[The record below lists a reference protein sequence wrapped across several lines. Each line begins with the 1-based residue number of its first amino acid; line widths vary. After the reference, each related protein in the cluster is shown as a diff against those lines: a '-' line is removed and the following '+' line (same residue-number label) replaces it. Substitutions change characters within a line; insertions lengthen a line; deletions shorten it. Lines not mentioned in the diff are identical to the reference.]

1 MNEENDKL
9 ETSKKTP
16 QHSPQD
22 LSNEEATE
30 INHFED
36 SLKEESSDHH
46 LDNPTETQTNF
57 DEYELK
63 ETQTQMDS
71 GGDETSE
78 SSNGSLADK
87 LFKKARKLVD
97 NKRPFTQQKNLDEET
112 QELNEEDDQENNGYQ
127 EETQIDLIDDETSKK
142 TQQHSPQDLSNEEA
156 TEANHFE
163 DSSKEESSD
172 NHLDNPT
179 ETKSNFDE
187 DKLEEITN
195 DSNDQEIIK
204 GSKKK
209 YIIGGIVIAVLIV
222 IILFSRSIFHYFIP
236 LEDKSSRF
244 SKDRNLYVNDEIQI
258 RQEYN
263 RLLKERNEKGNMI
276 DKNLFFNDDPNRT
289 LYNYLNIAEIEDKNP
304 LRAFYECIS
313 NGGNYEECLK
323 LIKDKKLQDQMKKT
337 LEAYKD
343 CIKNAKT
350 EEERIKCLDLIKD
363 ENLKKSLLNQQKVQV
378 ALDCLKNA
386 KTDEER
392 NECLKLINDPE
403 IREKF
408 RKELGLQK
416 ELQEYKDCIKNA
428 KTEAEKNECLK
439 GLSKEAIERL
449 KQQALDCLKN
459 AKTDEERNEC
469 LKNIP
474 QDLQK
479 ELLADMSVKAYKDCV
494 SKARNEKEK
503 KECEKL
509 LTPEAKKKL
518 EQQVLDCLTNAK
530 TDEERKKCL
539 KDLPKDLQS
548 DILAKESLKAYKD
561 CVSQAKNEAEKKEC
575 EKLLTPEAKKLLEEE
590 AKESVKAYL
599 DCVSQAK
606 TEAEKKECE
615 KLLTPEAKKKLEEAK
630 ESVKAYKDCVSQAKT
645 EDEKKECE
653 KLLTPEAKKLLE
665 QQALDCLKNAKTEAD
680 KKRCIKDLPKDLQ
693 KKVLAKESVKAYL
706 DCVSRA
712 RNEKE
717 KKECEKLLTPEAKK
731 LLEEAKESLKAYKDC
746 LSQAR
751 NEEERRA
758 CEKLLTPEAR
768 KLLEQEVKKSVKAYL
783 DCVSRA
789 RNEKEKQECEKLLTP
804 EARKFL
810 AKQVL
815 DCLEKAGNEEERKAC
830 LKNLP
835 KDLQENVLAKESL
848 KAYKDCLS
856 QARNEEER
864 RACEKLLT
872 PEARKLLEQEVK
884 KSVKAYLDCVSR
896 ARNEKEKKE
905 CEKLLT
911 PEARKFLAKELQ
923 QKDKA
928 IKDCLKNADPNDRAA
943 IMKCLD
949 GLSDEEK
956 LKYLQEAREKAV
968 LDCLKTARTDEEKR
982 KCQNLYS
989 DLIQEIQ
996 NKRTQSKQNQL
1007 SKTERLHQASE
1018 CLDNLDD
1025 PTDQEAIEQCLEG
1038 LSDSERALILGIK
1051 RQADEVD
1058 LIYSDLRN
1066 RKTFDNMAAKG
1077 YPLLPMDFKN
1087 GGDIA
1092 TINTTNVDA
1101 DKIASDN
1108 PIYASIE
1115 PDITKQYE
1123 TEKTIKD
1130 KNLEAKLAKA
1140 LGGNKKDDDKEKSEK
1155 STAKAKAESNK
1166 IDKDVAETAK
1176 NISEIALKNKKEKSG
1191 DFVDEN
1197 GNPIDDK
1204 KKAEKQDE
1212 TSPVKQAFI
1221 GKSDPTFVLAQYTPI
1236 EITLTS
1242 KVDATLTGI
1251 VSGVV
1256 AKDVWNMNGTMIL
1269 LDKGTKVYGNYQSV
1283 KGGTPIMTRLMIVFT
1298 KAITPDGV
1306 IIPLANAQAA
1316 GMLGEAGVDGYVNN
1330 HFMKR
1335 IGFAVIA
1342 SVVNSFLQTAP
1353 IIALDKLI
1361 GLGKGRSERTPEFN
1375 YALGQAINGSMQSSA
1390 QMSNQILGQL
1400 MNIPPSFYK
1409 NEGDSIKILTMDD
1422 IDFSGVYD
1430 VKITNKSVVDEII
1443 KQSTKTLSREHE
1455 EITTSPKGGN

>member
-1 MNEENDKL
+1 M
-9 ETSKKTP
+9 
-16 QHSPQD
+16 
-22 LSNEEATE
+22 
-30 INHFED
+30 
-36 SLKEESSDHH
+36 
-46 LDNPTETQTNF
+46 
-57 DEYELK
+57 
-63 ETQTQMDS
+63 
-71 GGDETSE
+71 
-78 SSNGSLADK
+78 
-87 LFKKARKLVD
+87 
-97 NKRPFTQQKNLDEET
+97 
-112 QELNEEDDQENNGYQ
+112 
-127 EETQIDLIDDETSKK
+127 
-142 TQQHSPQDLSNEEA
+142 
-156 TEANHFE
+156 
-163 DSSKEESSD
+163 
-172 NHLDNPT
+172 
-179 ETKSNFDE
+179 
-187 DKLEEITN
+187 
-195 DSNDQEIIK
+195 
-204 GSKKK
+204 
-209 YIIGGIVIAVLIV
+209 
-222 IILFSRSIFHYFIP
+222 
-236 LEDKSSRF
+236 
-244 SKDRNLYVNDEIQI
+244 
-258 RQEYN
+258 
-263 RLLKERNEKGNMI
+263 
-276 DKNLFFNDDPNRT
+276 
-289 LYNYLNIAEIEDKNP
+289 
-304 LRAFYECIS
+304 
-313 NGGNYEECLK
+313 
-323 LIKDKKLQDQMKKT
+323 
-337 LEAYKD
+337 
-343 CIKNAKT
+343 
-350 EEERIKCLDLIKD
+350 
-363 ENLKKSLLNQQKVQV
+363 
-378 ALDCLKNA
+378 
-386 KTDEER
+386 
-392 NECLKLINDPE
+392 
-403 IREKF
+403 
-408 RKELGLQK
+408 
-416 ELQEYKDCIKNA
+416 
-428 KTEAEKNECLK
+428 
-439 GLSKEAIERL
+439 
-449 KQQALDCLKN
+449 
-459 AKTDEERNEC
+459 
-469 LKNIP
+469 
-474 QDLQK
+474 
-479 ELLADMSVKAYKDCV
+479 DCV
-494 SKARNEKEK
+494 SQARNEKEK
-503 KECEKL
+503 QK
-509 LTPEAKKKL
+509 
-518 EQQVLDCLTNAK
+518 
-530 TDEERKKCL
+530 
-539 KDLPKDLQS
+539 
-548 DILAKESLKAYKD
+548 
-561 CVSQAKNEAEKKEC
+561 
-575 EKLLTPEAKKLLEEE
+575 
-590 AKESVKAYL
+590 
-599 DCVSQAK
+599 
-606 TEAEKKECE
+606 
-615 KLLTPEAKKKLEEAK
+615 
-630 ESVKAYKDCVSQAKT
+630 
-645 EDEKKECE
+645 CE

-665 QQALDCLKNAKTEAD
+665 QQALDCLKKAKTEAD
-680 KKRCIKDLPKDLQ
+680 KKKCVKDLPKDSQ

-706 DCVSRA
+706 DCVSKA

-746 LSQAR
+746 VSQAKT
-751 NEEERRA
+751 EAEKKE
-758 CEKLLTPEAR
+758 CEKLLTPEAK
-768 KLLEQEVKKSVKAYL
+768 KLLEEAKESLKAYKDCVSQAKTEAEKQECEKLLTPEAKKLLEEAKESLKAYKDCVSQAKTEAERKECEKLLTPEAKKLLEEAKESLKAYKDCVSQAKTEAERKECEKLLTPEAKKLLEEEVKKSVKAYL
-783 DCVSRA
+783 DCVSQA
-789 RNEKEKQECEKLLTP
+789 RNEKEKQ
-804 EARKFL
+804 
-810 AKQVL
+810 
-815 DCLEKAGNEEERKAC
+815 
-830 LKNLP
+830 
-835 KDLQENVLAKESL
+835 
-848 KAYKDCLS
+848 
-856 QARNEEER
+856 
-864 RACEKLLT
+864 
-872 PEARKLLEQEVK
+872 
-884 KSVKAYLDCVSR
+884 
-896 ARNEKEKKE
+896 E

-996 NKRTQSKQNQL
+996 NKKTQSKQNQL

-1025 PTDQEAIEQCLEG
+1025 PTDQQAIEQCLDG

-1058 LIYSDLRN
+1058 LLYSELRN

-1092 TINTTNVDA
+1092 TINAANVDA

-1108 PIYASIE
+1108 PVYASIE

-1140 LGGNKKDDDKEKSEK
+1140 LGGNKKDDDKEKSKK
-1155 STAKAKAESNK
+1155 STTEAKAESNK

-1176 NISEIALKNKKEKSG
+1176 NISEIALKTKKEKSG
-1191 DFVDEN
+1191 EFVDEN
-1197 GNPIDDK
+1197 GNPVDDK
-1204 KKAEKQDE
+1204 KKAETQDE

-1306 IIPLANAQAA
+1306 VIPLANAQAA

>member
-1 MNEENDKL
+1 M
-9 ETSKKTP
+9 
-16 QHSPQD
+16 
-22 LSNEEATE
+22 
-30 INHFED
+30 
-36 SLKEESSDHH
+36 
-46 LDNPTETQTNF
+46 
-57 DEYELK
+57 
-63 ETQTQMDS
+63 
-71 GGDETSE
+71 
-78 SSNGSLADK
+78 
-87 LFKKARKLVD
+87 
-97 NKRPFTQQKNLDEET
+97 
-112 QELNEEDDQENNGYQ
+112 
-127 EETQIDLIDDETSKK
+127 
-142 TQQHSPQDLSNEEA
+142 
-156 TEANHFE
+156 
-163 DSSKEESSD
+163 
-172 NHLDNPT
+172 
-179 ETKSNFDE
+179 
-187 DKLEEITN
+187 
-195 DSNDQEIIK
+195 
-204 GSKKK
+204 
-209 YIIGGIVIAVLIV
+209 
-222 IILFSRSIFHYFIP
+222 
-236 LEDKSSRF
+236 
-244 SKDRNLYVNDEIQI
+244 
-258 RQEYN
+258 
-263 RLLKERNEKGNMI
+263 
-276 DKNLFFNDDPNRT
+276 
-289 LYNYLNIAEIEDKNP
+289 
-304 LRAFYECIS
+304 
-313 NGGNYEECLK
+313 
-323 LIKDKKLQDQMKKT
+323 
-337 LEAYKD
+337 
-343 CIKNAKT
+343 
-350 EEERIKCLDLIKD
+350 
-363 ENLKKSLLNQQKVQV
+363 
-378 ALDCLKNA
+378 
-386 KTDEER
+386 
-392 NECLKLINDPE
+392 
-403 IREKF
+403 
-408 RKELGLQK
+408 
-416 ELQEYKDCIKNA
+416 
-428 KTEAEKNECLK
+428 
-439 GLSKEAIERL
+439 
-449 KQQALDCLKN
+449 
-459 AKTDEERNEC
+459 
-469 LKNIP
+469 
-474 QDLQK
+474 
-479 ELLADMSVKAYKDCV
+479 
-494 SKARNEKEK
+494 
-503 KECEKL
+503 
-509 LTPEAKKKL
+509 
-518 EQQVLDCLTNAK
+518 
-530 TDEERKKCL
+530 
-539 KDLPKDLQS
+539 
-548 DILAKESLKAYKD
+548 
-561 CVSQAKNEAEKKEC
+561 
-575 EKLLTPEAKKLLEEE
+575 
-590 AKESVKAYL
+590 
-599 DCVSQAK
+599 
-606 TEAEKKECE
+606 
-615 KLLTPEAKKKLEEAK
+615 
-630 ESVKAYKDCVSQAKT
+630 
-645 EDEKKECE
+645 
-653 KLLTPEAKKLLE
+653 
-665 QQALDCLKNAKTEAD
+665 
-680 KKRCIKDLPKDLQ
+680 
-693 KKVLAKESVKAYL
+693 
-706 DCVSRA
+706 
-712 RNEKE
+712 
-717 KKECEKLLTPEAKK
+717 
-731 LLEEAKESLKAYKDC
+731 
-746 LSQAR
+746 
-751 NEEERRA
+751 
-758 CEKLLTPEAR
+758 
-768 KLLEQEVKKSVKAYL
+768 

-789 RNEKEKQECEKLLTP
+789 RNEKEKQ
-804 EARKFL
+804 
-810 AKQVL
+810 
-815 DCLEKAGNEEERKAC
+815 
-830 LKNLP
+830 
-835 KDLQENVLAKESL
+835 
-848 KAYKDCLS
+848 
-856 QARNEEER
+856 
-864 RACEKLLT
+864 
-872 PEARKLLEQEVK
+872 
-884 KSVKAYLDCVSR
+884 
-896 ARNEKEKKE
+896 E

-996 NKRTQSKQNQL
+996 NKRTQGKQNQL

-1092 TINTTNVDA
+1092 TINATNVDA

-1140 LGGNKKDDDKEKSEK
+1140 LGGNKKDDDKEKSKK
-1155 STAKAKAESNK
+1155 SATEAKAESNK

-1191 DFVDEN
+1191 KFVDEN
-1197 GNPIDDK
+1197 GNPVDDK
-1204 KKAEKQDE
+1204 KKAETQDE

>member
-9 ETSKKTP
+9 ETSKKT
-16 QHSPQD
+16 QQDSPQD
-22 LSNEEATE
+22 LSSEEATE
-30 INHFED
+30 ANHFED
-36 SLKEESSDHH
+36 LLKEESSDHH
-46 LDNPTETQTNF
+46 LDNPTETKTNF
-57 DEYELK
+57 DGDKLE
-63 ETQTQMDS
+63 ETQTQIDS
-71 GGDETSE
+71 GGNETSE

-97 NKRPFTQQKNLDEET
+97 NKKPFTQQKNLDEET

-163 DSSKEESSD
+163 DLLKEESSD
-172 NHLDNPT
+172 QHLDNPT
-179 ETKSNFDE
+179 ETKTNFNE
-187 DKLEEITN
+187 DKSEEITN

-209 YIIGGIVIAVLIV
+209 YIIGGIVVAVLIV
-222 IILFSRSIFHYFIP
+222 IILFSRSIFHYFMP

-304 LRAFYECIS
+304 LRAFYECIG

-323 LIKDKKLQDQMKKT
+323 LIKDKKLQEQMKKT
-337 LEAYKD
+337 LEAYND

-509 LTPEAKKKL
+509 LTPEARKLL
-518 EQQVLDCLTNAK
+518 EQQALDCLKNAK

-539 KDLPKDLQS
+539 KDLPKGLQS
-548 DILAKESLKAYKD
+548 DILAKESVKAYKD
-561 CVSQAKNEAEKKEC
+561 CVSQAKTEDEKKEC

-606 TEAEKKECE
+606 TEAERKECE
-615 KLLTPEAKKKLEEAK
+615 KLLTPEARKLLEEAK
-630 ESVKAYKDCVSQAKT
+630 KSVKAYLDCVSKAKN
-645 EDEKKECE
+645 EAERKECE
-653 KLLTPEAKKLLE
+653 KLLTPEARKLLE
-665 QQALDCLKNAKTEAD
+665 KQVLDCLKNAKTEAE
-680 KKRCIKDLPKDLQ
+680 KKRCVKDLPKDLQ

-717 KKECEKLLTPEAKK
+717 KQECEKLLTPEARK
-731 LLEEAKESLKAYKDC
+731 LLEEAKESVKAYKDC

-751 NEEERRA
+751 NETERRA

-783 DCVSRA
+783 DCVSKA
-789 RNEKEKQECEKLLTP
+789 RNEKEKQ
-804 EARKFL
+804 
-810 AKQVL
+810 
-815 DCLEKAGNEEERKAC
+815 
-830 LKNLP
+830 
-835 KDLQENVLAKESL
+835 
-848 KAYKDCLS
+848 
-856 QARNEEER
+856 
-864 RACEKLLT
+864 
-872 PEARKLLEQEVK
+872 
-884 KSVKAYLDCVSR
+884 
-896 ARNEKEKKE
+896 E

-968 LDCLKTARTDEEKR
+968 ADCLAMAKTDEEKR

-996 NKRTQSKQNQL
+996 NKRTQNKQNQL

-1092 TINTTNVDA
+1092 TINATNVDA

-1115 PDITKQYE
+1115 PDVTKQYE

-1155 STAKAKAESNK
+1155 STAEAKVESNK

-1176 NISEIALKNKKEKSG
+1176 NISEIALKNKKEKNG
-1191 DFVDEN
+1191 EFVDEN

-1204 KKAEKQDE
+1204 KKEEKQDE

>member
-9 ETSKKTP
+9 ETSKKTQ

-30 INHFED
+30 ANHFED
-36 SLKEESSDHH
+36 SSKESKESSEPY
-46 LDNPTETQTNF
+46 LDNPTETKTHF
-57 DEYELK
+57 DGDKSE

-71 GGDETSE
+71 EGNETSE

-97 NKRPFTQQKNLDEET
+97 NKRPFTQQKDLDEET

-127 EETQIDLIDDETSKK
+127 EETQTGLIDDETSKK

-163 DSSKEESSD
+163 DSSKESKESSEPY
-172 NHLDNPT
+172 LDNPT
-179 ETKSNFDE
+179 ETKTHFDGDKSEETQTQMDSEGNETSESSNGSLA
-187 DKLEEITN
+187 DKLFKKARKLVDNKRPFTQQKDLDEETQELNEEDDQENNGYQEETQTGLIDDETSKKTQQHSPQDLSNEEATEANHFEDSSKESKESSDPYLDNPTETKTHFDGDKSEEITN

-209 YIIGGIVIAVLIV
+209 YIIGGIVVAVLIV
-222 IILFSRSIFHYFIP
+222 IILFSRSIFHYFMP

-428 KTEAEKNECLK
+428 KTEAEKNKCLK

-503 KECEKL
+503 QECEKL
-509 LTPEAKKKL
+509 LTPEARKLL
-518 EQQVLDCLTNAK
+518 EQQALDCLKNAK

-548 DILAKESLKAYKD
+548 DILAKESVKAYKD

-606 TEAEKKECE
+606 NEAEKK
-615 KLLTPEAKKKLEEAK
+615 
-630 ESVKAYKDCVSQAKT
+630 
-645 EDEKKECE
+645 
-653 KLLTPEAKKLLE
+653 
-665 QQALDCLKNAKTEAD
+665 
-680 KKRCIKDLPKDLQ
+680 
-693 KKVLAKESVKAYL
+693 
-706 DCVSRA
+706 
-712 RNEKE
+712 
-717 KKECEKLLTPEAKK
+717 
-731 LLEEAKESLKAYKDC
+731 
-746 LSQAR
+746 
-751 NEEERRA
+751 
-758 CEKLLTPEAR
+758 
-768 KLLEQEVKKSVKAYL
+768 
-783 DCVSRA
+783 
-789 RNEKEKQECEKLLTP
+789 ECEKLLTP

-815 DCLEKAGNEEERKAC
+815 NCLEKAGNEEERKAC

-1025 PTDQEAIEQCLEG
+1025 PTDQQAIEQCLEG

-1092 TINTTNVDA
+1092 TINATNVDA

-1140 LGGNKKDDDKEKSEK
+1140 LGGNKKDDDKEKSKK
-1155 STAKAKAESNK
+1155 STAESKVESNK

-1191 DFVDEN
+1191 EFVDEN

-1204 KKAEKQDE
+1204 KKTEKQDE

>member
-9 ETSKKTP
+9 ETSKKA
-16 QHSPQD
+16 QQD
-22 LSNEEATE
+22 
-30 INHFED
+30 
-36 SLKEESSDHH
+36 
-46 LDNPTETQTNF
+46 
-57 DEYELK
+57 
-63 ETQTQMDS
+63 
-71 GGDETSE
+71 
-78 SSNGSLADK
+78 
-87 LFKKARKLVD
+87 
-97 NKRPFTQQKNLDEET
+97 
-112 QELNEEDDQENNGYQ
+112 
-127 EETQIDLIDDETSKK
+127 
-142 TQQHSPQDLSNEEA
+142 SPQDLSNEEA

-163 DSSKEESSD
+163 DLLKEESSDNHLDNPKESSD

-179 ETKSNFDE
+179 ETKTQETKTHFDE
-187 DKLEEITN
+187 DKPEEITD

-209 YIIGGIVIAVLIV
+209 YIIGGIVVAVLIV
-222 IILFSRSIFHYFIP
+222 IILFSRSIFHYFVP

-392 NECLKLINDPE
+392 KECLKLINDPD

-408 RKELGLQK
+408 RKELELQK

-494 SKARNEKEK
+494 SRARNEKEK

-509 LTPEAKKKL
+509 LTPEARKKL
-518 EQQVLDCLTNAK
+518 EQQVLDCLKNAK

-548 DILAKESLKAYKD
+548 DILAKESVKAYKD
-561 CVSQAKNEAEKKEC
+561 CVSQAKTEAEKKEC

-599 DCVSQAK
+599 DCVSKARN
-606 TEAEKKECE
+606 EKEKQECE
-615 KLLTPEAKKKLEEAK
+615 KLLTPEARKLLEEAK
-630 ESVKAYKDCVSQAKT
+630 KSVKAYLDCVSQAKT
-645 EDEKKECE
+645 EAEKQECE
-653 KLLTPEAKKLLE
+653 KLLTPEARKLLE
-665 QQALDCLKNAKTEAD
+665 NQALDCLKNAKTEAE
-680 KKRCIKDLPKDLQ
+680 KKRCVKDLPKDLQ
-693 KKVLAKESVKAYL
+693 KKVLAKESVRVYL

-712 RNEKE
+712 KNEAE
-717 KKECEKLLTPEAKK
+717 RKECEKLLTPEARK

-789 RNEKEKQECEKLLTP
+789 RNEKEKKECEKLLTP

-815 DCLEKAGNEEERKAC
+815 NCLEKAGNEEERKAC

-896 ARNEKEKKE
+896 ARNEKEKQE

-923 QKDKA
+923 QKDEA

-968 LDCLKTARTDEEKR
+968 ADCLAMAKTDEEKR

-996 NKRTQSKQNQL
+996 NKRTQNKQNQL

-1058 LIYSDLRN
+1058 RIYSDLRS

-1092 TINTTNVDA
+1092 TINATNVDA

-1130 KNLEAKLAKA
+1130 KSLEAKLAKA
-1140 LGGNKKDDDKEKSEK
+1140 LGGDKKDDDKEKSK
-1155 STAKAKAESNK
+1155 KPTAETKAESNK

-1204 KKAEKQDE
+1204 KKEEKQDE

>member
-9 ETSKKTP
+9 ETSKKTQ

-22 LSNEEATE
+22 LSNEEATKV
-30 INHFED
+30 NHFED
-36 SLKEESSDHH
+36 LLKESKESSDPY

-57 DEYELK
+57 DGDKLE
-63 ETQTQMDS
+63 ETQTQIDS
-71 GGDETSE
+71 GGNETSE

-97 NKRPFTQQKNLDEET
+97 NKRPFTQQKDLDEEA
-112 QELNEEDDQENNGYQ
+112 QKLNEEDDQENNEYQ
-127 EETQIDLIDDETSKK
+127 EETQTGLIDDETSKK
-142 TQQHSPQDLSNEEA
+142 TQQDSPQDLSNEEA

-163 DSSKEESSD
+163 DLLKEKSSD

-209 YIIGGIVIAVLIV
+209 YIIGGIVVAVLIV
-222 IILFSRSIFHYFIP
+222 IILFSRSIFHYFMP

-337 LEAYKD
+337 LEAYND

-392 NECLKLINDPE
+392 NECLKLINDPD

-408 RKELGLQK
+408 RKELELQK

-503 KECEKL
+503 QECDKL

-518 EQQVLDCLTNAK
+518 EQQVLDCLKNAK

-548 DILAKESLKAYKD
+548 DILAKES
-561 CVSQAKNEAEKKEC
+561 
-575 EKLLTPEAKKLLEEE
+575 
-590 AKESVKAYL
+590 
-599 DCVSQAK
+599 
-606 TEAEKKECE
+606 
-615 KLLTPEAKKKLEEAK
+615 
-630 ESVKAYKDCVSQAKT
+630 VKAYKDCVSQAKT
-645 EDEKKECE
+645 EAEKKECE

-680 KKRCIKDLPKDLQ
+680 KKRCVKDLPKDLQ
-693 KKVLAKESVKAYL
+693 KKVLAKESVRVYLDCVSRAKNEAERKECEKLLTPEARKLLEEAKKSVKAYK

-731 LLEEAKESLKAYKDC
+731 LLEEAKKSVKAYLDCVSQAKNEAERKECEKLLTPEAKKLLEEAKESVKAYKDC

-751 NEEERRA
+751 NETERRA

-768 KLLEQEVKKSVKAYL
+768 KLLE
-783 DCVSRA
+783 
-789 RNEKEKQECEKLLTP
+789 KQ
-804 EARKFL
+804 A
-810 AKQVL
+810 L
-815 DCLEKAGNEEERKAC
+815 DCLKNAKTEAEKKRCVKD
-830 LKNLP
+830 LP
-835 KDLQENVLAKESL
+835 KDLQKKVLAKES
-848 KAYKDCLS
+848 
-856 QARNEEER
+856 
-864 RACEKLLT
+864 
-872 PEARKLLEQEVK
+872 VK
-884 KSVKAYLDCVSR
+884 VYLDCVSR

-1025 PTDQEAIEQCLEG
+1025 PTDQQAIEQCLEG

-1092 TINTTNVDA
+1092 TINATNVDA

-1140 LGGNKKDDDKEKSEK
+1140 LGGNKKDDDKEKSKK
-1155 STAKAKAESNK
+1155 STAEAKAESNK

-1176 NISEIALKNKKEKSG
+1176 NISEIALKNKKEKNG
-1191 DFVDEN
+1191 EFVDEN

>member
-1 MNEENDKL
+1 
-9 ETSKKTP
+9 
-16 QHSPQD
+16 
-22 LSNEEATE
+22 EA
-30 INHFED
+30 
-36 SLKEESSDHH
+36 
-46 LDNPTETQTNF
+46 
-57 DEYELK
+57 
-63 ETQTQMDS
+63 
-71 GGDETSE
+71 
-78 SSNGSLADK
+78 
-87 LFKKARKLVD
+87 
-97 NKRPFTQQKNLDEET
+97 
-112 QELNEEDDQENNGYQ
+112 
-127 EETQIDLIDDETSKK
+127 
-142 TQQHSPQDLSNEEA
+142 
-156 TEANHFE
+156 
-163 DSSKEESSD
+163 
-172 NHLDNPT
+172 
-179 ETKSNFDE
+179 
-187 DKLEEITN
+187 
-195 DSNDQEIIK
+195 
-204 GSKKK
+204 
-209 YIIGGIVIAVLIV
+209 
-222 IILFSRSIFHYFIP
+222 
-236 LEDKSSRF
+236 
-244 SKDRNLYVNDEIQI
+244 
-258 RQEYN
+258 
-263 RLLKERNEKGNMI
+263 
-276 DKNLFFNDDPNRT
+276 
-289 LYNYLNIAEIEDKNP
+289 
-304 LRAFYECIS
+304 
-313 NGGNYEECLK
+313 
-323 LIKDKKLQDQMKKT
+323 KKL
-337 LEAYKD
+337 LE
-343 CIKNAKT
+343 
-350 EEERIKCLDLIKD
+350 
-363 ENLKKSLLNQQKVQV
+363 NQV
-378 ALDCLKNA
+378 LDCLKNA
-386 KTDEER
+386 KTEA
-392 NECLKLINDPE
+392 
-403 IREKF
+403 EKK
-408 RKELGLQK
+408 RCVKDLPKDLQK
-416 ELQEYKDCIKNA
+416 KVLAKESVKAYLDCVSQA
-428 KTEAEKNECLK
+428 KTEAE
-439 GLSKEAIERL
+439 R
-449 KQQALDCLKN
+449 
-459 AKTDEERNEC
+459 
-469 LKNIP
+469 
-474 QDLQK
+474 
-479 ELLADMSVKAYKDCV
+479 
-494 SKARNEKEK
+494 

-518 EQQVLDCLTNAK
+518 E
-530 TDEERKKCL
+530 
-539 KDLPKDLQS
+539 
-548 DILAKESLKAYKD
+548 
-561 CVSQAKNEAEKKEC
+561 
-575 EKLLTPEAKKLLEEE
+575 EAKK
-590 AKESVKAYL
+590 SVKAYL

-615 KLLTPEAKKKLEEAK
+615 KLLTPEAKK
-630 ESVKAYKDCVSQAKT
+630 
-645 EDEKKECE
+645 
-653 KLLTPEAKKLLE
+653 LLE
-665 QQALDCLKNAKTEAD
+665 NQVLDCLKNAKTEAE
-680 KKRCIKDLPKDLQ
+680 KKRCVKDLPKDLQ
-693 KKVLAKESVKAYL
+693 KKVLAKESVRVYLDCVSQAKNEAERKECEKLLTPEARKLLEEAKESVRVYLDCVSKAKNEAERKECEKLLTPEARKLLEEAKESVKAYL

-717 KKECEKLLTPEAKK
+717 KKECEKLLTPEARK
-731 LLEEAKESLKAYKDC
+731 LLEESKKSVKAYLDC
-746 LSQAR
+746 VSKAK
-751 NEEERRA
+751 NEAERKE

-768 KLLEQEVKKSVKAYL
+768 KLLEEAKESVKAYL

-810 AKQVL
+810 EKQ
-815 DCLEKAGNEEERKAC
+815 R
-830 LKNLP
+830 
-835 KDLQENVLAKESL
+835 
-848 KAYKDCLS
+848 
-856 QARNEEER
+856 
-864 RACEKLLT
+864 
-872 PEARKLLEQEVK
+872 
-884 KSVKAYLDCVSR
+884 
-896 ARNEKEKKE
+896 
-905 CEKLLT
+905 
-911 PEARKFLAKELQ
+911 Q

-996 NKRTQSKQNQL
+996 NKRTQNKQNQL

-1058 LIYSDLRN
+1058 LIYSELRN

-1092 TINTTNVDA
+1092 TINATNVDA

-1130 KNLEAKLAKA
+1130 KSLEAKLAKA
-1140 LGGNKKDDDKEKSEK
+1140 LGGNKKDDDKEKSK
-1155 STAKAKAESNK
+1155 KPTAETKAESNK

-1204 KKAEKQDE
+1204 KKEEKQDE

>member
-1 MNEENDKL
+1 M
-9 ETSKKTP
+9 
-16 QHSPQD
+16 
-22 LSNEEATE
+22 
-30 INHFED
+30 
-36 SLKEESSDHH
+36 
-46 LDNPTETQTNF
+46 
-57 DEYELK
+57 
-63 ETQTQMDS
+63 
-71 GGDETSE
+71 
-78 SSNGSLADK
+78 
-87 LFKKARKLVD
+87 
-97 NKRPFTQQKNLDEET
+97 
-112 QELNEEDDQENNGYQ
+112 
-127 EETQIDLIDDETSKK
+127 
-142 TQQHSPQDLSNEEA
+142 
-156 TEANHFE
+156 
-163 DSSKEESSD
+163 
-172 NHLDNPT
+172 
-179 ETKSNFDE
+179 
-187 DKLEEITN
+187 
-195 DSNDQEIIK
+195 
-204 GSKKK
+204 
-209 YIIGGIVIAVLIV
+209 
-222 IILFSRSIFHYFIP
+222 
-236 LEDKSSRF
+236 
-244 SKDRNLYVNDEIQI
+244 
-258 RQEYN
+258 
-263 RLLKERNEKGNMI
+263 
-276 DKNLFFNDDPNRT
+276 
-289 LYNYLNIAEIEDKNP
+289 
-304 LRAFYECIS
+304 
-313 NGGNYEECLK
+313 
-323 LIKDKKLQDQMKKT
+323 
-337 LEAYKD
+337 
-343 CIKNAKT
+343 
-350 EEERIKCLDLIKD
+350 
-363 ENLKKSLLNQQKVQV
+363 
-378 ALDCLKNA
+378 
-386 KTDEER
+386 
-392 NECLKLINDPE
+392 
-403 IREKF
+403 
-408 RKELGLQK
+408 
-416 ELQEYKDCIKNA
+416 
-428 KTEAEKNECLK
+428 
-439 GLSKEAIERL
+439 
-449 KQQALDCLKN
+449 
-459 AKTDEERNEC
+459 
-469 LKNIP
+469 
-474 QDLQK
+474 
-479 ELLADMSVKAYKDCV
+479 DCV

-503 KECEKL
+503 QK
-509 LTPEAKKKL
+509 
-518 EQQVLDCLTNAK
+518 
-530 TDEERKKCL
+530 
-539 KDLPKDLQS
+539 
-548 DILAKESLKAYKD
+548 
-561 CVSQAKNEAEKKEC
+561 
-575 EKLLTPEAKKLLEEE
+575 
-590 AKESVKAYL
+590 
-599 DCVSQAK
+599 
-606 TEAEKKECE
+606 
-615 KLLTPEAKKKLEEAK
+615 
-630 ESVKAYKDCVSQAKT
+630 
-645 EDEKKECE
+645 CE

-665 QQALDCLKNAKTEAD
+665 QQALDCLKKAKTEAD
-680 KKRCIKDLPKDLQ
+680 KKKCVKDLPKDSQ

-706 DCVSRA
+706 DCVSKA

-746 LSQAR
+746 VSQAKT
-751 NEEERRA
+751 EAEKQE
-758 CEKLLTPEAR
+758 CEKLLTPEAK
-768 KLLEQEVKKSVKAYL
+768 KLLEEAKESLKAYKDCVSQAKTEAEKQECEKLLTPEAKKLLEEAKESLKAYKDCVSQAKTEAEKKECEKLLTPEAKKLLEEAKESLKAYKDCVSQAKTEAERKECEKLLTPEAKKLLEEEVKKSVKAYL
-783 DCVSRA
+783 DCVSQA
-789 RNEKEKQECEKLLTP
+789 RNEKEKQ
-804 EARKFL
+804 
-810 AKQVL
+810 
-815 DCLEKAGNEEERKAC
+815 
-830 LKNLP
+830 
-835 KDLQENVLAKESL
+835 
-848 KAYKDCLS
+848 
-856 QARNEEER
+856 
-864 RACEKLLT
+864 
-872 PEARKLLEQEVK
+872 
-884 KSVKAYLDCVSR
+884 
-896 ARNEKEKKE
+896 E

-996 NKRTQSKQNQL
+996 NKKTQSKQNQL

-1025 PTDQEAIEQCLEG
+1025 PTDQQAIEQCLDG

-1058 LIYSDLRN
+1058 LLYSELRN

-1092 TINTTNVDA
+1092 TINAANVDA

-1108 PIYASIE
+1108 PVYASIE

-1140 LGGNKKDDDKEKSEK
+1140 LGGNKKDDDKEKSKK
-1155 STAKAKAESNK
+1155 STTEAKAESNK

-1176 NISEIALKNKKEKSG
+1176 NISEIALKTKKEKSG
-1191 DFVDEN
+1191 EFVDEN
-1197 GNPIDDK
+1197 GNPVDDK
-1204 KKAEKQDE
+1204 KKAETQDE

-1306 IIPLANAQAA
+1306 VIPLANAQAA

>member
-1 MNEENDKL
+1 
-9 ETSKKTP
+9 
-16 QHSPQD
+16 
-22 LSNEEATE
+22 
-30 INHFED
+30 
-36 SLKEESSDHH
+36 
-46 LDNPTETQTNF
+46 
-57 DEYELK
+57 
-63 ETQTQMDS
+63 
-71 GGDETSE
+71 
-78 SSNGSLADK
+78 
-87 LFKKARKLVD
+87 
-97 NKRPFTQQKNLDEET
+97 
-112 QELNEEDDQENNGYQ
+112 
-127 EETQIDLIDDETSKK
+127 
-142 TQQHSPQDLSNEEA
+142 
-156 TEANHFE
+156 
-163 DSSKEESSD
+163 
-172 NHLDNPT
+172 
-179 ETKSNFDE
+179 
-187 DKLEEITN
+187 
-195 DSNDQEIIK
+195 
-204 GSKKK
+204 
-209 YIIGGIVIAVLIV
+209 
-222 IILFSRSIFHYFIP
+222 
-236 LEDKSSRF
+236 
-244 SKDRNLYVNDEIQI
+244 
-258 RQEYN
+258 
-263 RLLKERNEKGNMI
+263 
-276 DKNLFFNDDPNRT
+276 
-289 LYNYLNIAEIEDKNP
+289 
-304 LRAFYECIS
+304 
-313 NGGNYEECLK
+313 
-323 LIKDKKLQDQMKKT
+323 
-337 LEAYKD
+337 
-343 CIKNAKT
+343 
-350 EEERIKCLDLIKD
+350 
-363 ENLKKSLLNQQKVQV
+363 
-378 ALDCLKNA
+378 
-386 KTDEER
+386 
-392 NECLKLINDPE
+392 
-403 IREKF
+403 
-408 RKELGLQK
+408 
-416 ELQEYKDCIKNA
+416 
-428 KTEAEKNECLK
+428 
-439 GLSKEAIERL
+439 
-449 KQQALDCLKN
+449 
-459 AKTDEERNEC
+459 
-469 LKNIP
+469 
-474 QDLQK
+474 
-479 ELLADMSVKAYKDCV
+479 SV
-494 SKARNEKEK
+494 
-503 KECEKL
+503 
-509 LTPEAKKKL
+509 
-518 EQQVLDCLTNAK
+518 
-530 TDEERKKCL
+530 
-539 KDLPKDLQS
+539 
-548 DILAKESLKAYKD
+548 KAYKD

-590 AKESVKAYL
+590 AKESVKAYKDCVSQAKNEAEKKECEKLLTPEAKKKLEEAKKSVKAYL

-615 KLLTPEAKKKLEEAK
+615 KLLTPEAKKFLEQQALDCLKSAKTDEERKKCLKDLPKDLQKNVLAKESLKAYKDCVSRARNEKEKQECEKLLTPEAKKLLEEEAK
-630 ESVKAYKDCVSQAKT
+630 ESVKAYKDCISQAKT
-645 EDEKKECE
+645 EAEKKECE

-665 QQALDCLKNAKTEAD
+665 E
-680 KKRCIKDLPKDLQ
+680 
-693 KKVLAKESVKAYL
+693 AKESLKAYK

-717 KKECEKLLTPEAKK
+717 KQECEKLLTPEAKK

-815 DCLEKAGNEEERKAC
+815 SCLEKARNEEERKAC
-830 LKNLP
+830 LKNIP
-835 KDLQENVLAKESL
+835 KDLQKNILAKESL

-884 KSVKAYLDCVSR
+884 KSVKAYLDCVSK
-896 ARNEKEKKE
+896 ARNEKEKQE

-928 IKDCLKNADPNDRAA
+928 IKDCLKNADPNDKAA

-1092 TINTTNVDA
+1092 TINATNVDA

-1140 LGGNKKDDDKEKSEK
+1140 LGDNKKDDDKEKSKK
-1155 STAKAKAESNK
+1155 STAEAKVESNK

-1191 DFVDEN
+1191 EFVDEN

-1204 KKAEKQDE
+1204 KKTEKQDE

>member
-9 ETSKKTP
+9 
-16 QHSPQD
+16 
-22 LSNEEATE
+22 
-30 INHFED
+30 
-36 SLKEESSDHH
+36 
-46 LDNPTETQTNF
+46 
-57 DEYELK
+57 
-63 ETQTQMDS
+63 
-71 GGDETSE
+71 
-78 SSNGSLADK
+78 
-87 LFKKARKLVD
+87 
-97 NKRPFTQQKNLDEET
+97 
-112 QELNEEDDQENNGYQ
+112 
-127 EETQIDLIDDETSKK
+127 ETSKK

-163 DSSKEESSD
+163 DSSKESKESSD
-172 NHLDNPT
+172 HLDNPT
-179 ETKSNFDE
+179 ETKTNFDE
-187 DKLEEITN
+187 YESEETQTQMDSGNNETSESSNGSLADKLFKKARKLVDNKKPFTQQKNLDEEIQEPNEEYDQENNGYQEETQTDLIDDETSKKTQQHSPQDLSNEETTETNHFEDSSKESKESSDHLDNPTETKTNFDEYESEEITN

-209 YIIGGIVIAVLIV
+209 YIIGGIVVAVLIV

-337 LEAYKD
+337 LEAYND

-408 RKELGLQK
+408 RKELGIQK

-503 KECEKL
+503 QECEKL

-518 EQQVLDCLTNAK
+518 EQQVLDCLKNAK

-575 EKLLTPEAKKLLEEE
+575 EKLLTPEAKKLLE
-590 AKESVKAYL
+590 
-599 DCVSQAK
+599 
-606 TEAEKKECE
+606 
-615 KLLTPEAKKKLEEAK
+615 
-630 ESVKAYKDCVSQAKT
+630 
-645 EDEKKECE
+645 
-653 KLLTPEAKKLLE
+653 
-665 QQALDCLKNAKTEAD
+665 QQALDCLKSAKTDEER
-680 KKRCIKDLPKDLQ
+680 KKCLKDLPKDLQ
-693 KKVLAKESVKAYL
+693 KK
-706 DCVSRA
+706 
-712 RNEKE
+712 
-717 KKECEKLLTPEAKK
+717 
-731 LLEEAKESLKAYKDC
+731 
-746 LSQAR
+746 
-751 NEEERRA
+751 
-758 CEKLLTPEAR
+758 
-768 KLLEQEVKKSVKAYL
+768 
-783 DCVSRA
+783 
-789 RNEKEKQECEKLLTP
+789 
-804 EARKFL
+804 
-810 AKQVL
+810 
-815 DCLEKAGNEEERKAC
+815 
-830 LKNLP
+830 
-835 KDLQENVLAKESL
+835 VLAKESL

-884 KSVKAYLDCVSR
+884 KSVKAYLDCVSK
-896 ARNEKEKKE
+896 ARNEKEKQE

-996 NKRTQSKQNQL
+996 NKRAQSKQNQL

-1092 TINTTNVDA
+1092 TINATNVDA

-1140 LGGNKKDDDKEKSEK
+1140 LGGNKKDDDKEKSKK
-1155 STAKAKAESNK
+1155 STAEARVESNK

-1191 DFVDEN
+1191 EFVDEN

-1204 KKAEKQDE
+1204 KKTETQDE

>member
-1 MNEENDKL
+1 
-9 ETSKKTP
+9 
-16 QHSPQD
+16 
-22 LSNEEATE
+22 
-30 INHFED
+30 
-36 SLKEESSDHH
+36 
-46 LDNPTETQTNF
+46 
-57 DEYELK
+57 
-63 ETQTQMDS
+63 
-71 GGDETSE
+71 
-78 SSNGSLADK
+78 
-87 LFKKARKLVD
+87 
-97 NKRPFTQQKNLDEET
+97 
-112 QELNEEDDQENNGYQ
+112 
-127 EETQIDLIDDETSKK
+127 
-142 TQQHSPQDLSNEEA
+142 
-156 TEANHFE
+156 
-163 DSSKEESSD
+163 
-172 NHLDNPT
+172 
-179 ETKSNFDE
+179 
-187 DKLEEITN
+187 
-195 DSNDQEIIK
+195 
-204 GSKKK
+204 
-209 YIIGGIVIAVLIV
+209 
-222 IILFSRSIFHYFIP
+222 
-236 LEDKSSRF
+236 
-244 SKDRNLYVNDEIQI
+244 
-258 RQEYN
+258 
-263 RLLKERNEKGNMI
+263 
-276 DKNLFFNDDPNRT
+276 
-289 LYNYLNIAEIEDKNP
+289 
-304 LRAFYECIS
+304 
-313 NGGNYEECLK
+313 
-323 LIKDKKLQDQMKKT
+323 MK
-337 LEAYKD
+337 
-343 CIKNAKT
+343 
-350 EEERIKCLDLIKD
+350 
-363 ENLKKSLLNQQKVQV
+363 
-378 ALDCLKNA
+378 
-386 KTDEER
+386 
-392 NECLKLINDPE
+392 
-403 IREKF
+403 
-408 RKELGLQK
+408 
-416 ELQEYKDCIKNA
+416 
-428 KTEAEKNECLK
+428 
-439 GLSKEAIERL
+439 
-449 KQQALDCLKN
+449 
-459 AKTDEERNEC
+459 
-469 LKNIP
+469 
-474 QDLQK
+474 
-479 ELLADMSVKAYKDCV
+479 
-494 SKARNEKEK
+494 
-503 KECEKL
+503 
-509 LTPEAKKKL
+509 
-518 EQQVLDCLTNAK
+518 
-530 TDEERKKCL
+530 
-539 KDLPKDLQS
+539 
-548 DILAKESLKAYKD
+548 
-561 CVSQAKNEAEKKEC
+561 KKEC
-575 EKLLTPEAKKLLEEE
+575 EKLLTPEAKKLLEE
-590 AKESVKAYL
+590 AKESL
-599 DCVSQAK
+599 
-606 TEAEKKECE
+606 
-615 KLLTPEAKKKLEEAK
+615 
-630 ESVKAYKDCVSQAKT
+630 KAYKDCVSQARN
-645 EDEKKECE
+645 EEERRACE
-653 KLLTPEAKKLLE
+653 KLLTPEARKLLE
-665 QQALDCLKNAKTEAD
+665 QEV
-680 KKRCIKDLPKDLQ
+680 KK
-693 KKVLAKESVKAYL
+693 SVKAYL

-717 KKECEKLLTPEAKK
+717 KQECEKLLTPEARKLLEQEVKKSVKAYLDCVSRARNEKEKQECEKLLTPEAKK
-731 LLEEAKESLKAYKDC
+731 FLAKQVLNCLEKARNEEERKACLKNIPKDLQKNVLAKESLKAYKDC

-804 EARKFL
+804 EARK
-810 AKQVL
+810 
-815 DCLEKAGNEEERKAC
+815 
-830 LKNLP
+830 
-835 KDLQENVLAKESL
+835 
-848 KAYKDCLS
+848 
-856 QARNEEER
+856 
-864 RACEKLLT
+864 
-872 PEARKLLEQEVK
+872 LLEQEVK

-896 ARNEKEKKE
+896 ARNEKEKQE

-1092 TINTTNVDA
+1092 TINATNVDA

-1140 LGGNKKDDDKEKSEK
+1140 LGGNKKDDDKEKSKK
-1155 STAKAKAESNK
+1155 STAEARVESNK

-1191 DFVDEN
+1191 EFVDEN

-1204 KKAEKQDE
+1204 KKTETQDE

-1361 GLGKGRSERTPEFN
+1361 GLGKGRSERIPEFN

>member
-9 ETSKKTP
+9 ETSKKA
-16 QHSPQD
+16 QQDSPQD

-30 INHFED
+30 ANHFED
-36 SLKEESSDHH
+36 LLKEESSDNH
-46 LDNPTETQTNF
+46 LDNPTETKTHF
-57 DEYELK
+57 DEDKLE

-71 GGDETSE
+71 GGNETSE

-97 NKRPFTQQKNLDEET
+97 DKRPFTQQKSLDEET
-112 QELNEEDDQENNGYQ
+112 QKLNEEDDQENNEHQ
-127 EETQIDLIDDETSKK
+127 EETQTDLIDDETSKK
-142 TQQHSPQDLSNEEA
+142 AQQDSPQDLSNEET

-163 DSSKEESSD
+163 DLLKEESSD

-179 ETKSNFDE
+179 ENSDNHLDNPTENSDNHLDNPTENSDNHLDNPTETKTQETKTHFDE
-187 DKLEEITN
+187 DKPEEITD

-209 YIIGGIVIAVLIV
+209 YIIGGIVVAVLIV
-222 IILFSRSIFHYFIP
+222 IILFSRSIFHYFVP

-337 LEAYKD
+337 LEAYND

-392 NECLKLINDPE
+392 KECLKLINDPE

-408 RKELGLQK
+408 RKELELQK

-459 AKTDEERNEC
+459 AKTDEERKEC

-494 SKARNEKEK
+494 SRARNEKEK

-518 EQQVLDCLTNAK
+518 EQQVLDCLKNAK

-561 CVSQAKNEAEKKEC
+561 CASQAKTEAEKKEC

-615 KLLTPEAKKKLEEAK
+615 KLLTPEAKKLLEEAK
-630 ESVKAYKDCVSQAKT
+630 ESVKAYLDCVSQAKT
-645 EDEKKECE
+645 EAEKQECE
-653 KLLTPEAKKLLE
+653 KLLTPEARKLLE
-665 QQALDCLKNAKTEAD
+665 NQALDCLKNAKTEAE
-680 KKRCIKDLPKDLQ
+680 KKRCVKDLPKDLQ
-693 KKVLAKESVKAYL
+693 KKVLAKESVRVYLDCVSKAKNEAERKECEKLLTPEARKLLEEAKESVKAYK

-717 KKECEKLLTPEAKK
+717 KQE
-731 LLEEAKESLKAYKDC
+731 
-746 LSQAR
+746 
-751 NEEERRA
+751 

-768 KLLEQEVKKSVKAYL
+768 KLLEQEVKKSVKAYK

-810 AKQVL
+810 EKQ
-815 DCLEKAGNEEERKAC
+815 R
-830 LKNLP
+830 
-835 KDLQENVLAKESL
+835 
-848 KAYKDCLS
+848 
-856 QARNEEER
+856 
-864 RACEKLLT
+864 
-872 PEARKLLEQEVK
+872 
-884 KSVKAYLDCVSR
+884 
-896 ARNEKEKKE
+896 
-905 CEKLLT
+905 
-911 PEARKFLAKELQ
+911 Q

-996 NKRTQSKQNQL
+996 NKRVQNKQNQL

-1058 LIYSDLRN
+1058 RIYSDLRS

-1092 TINTTNVDA
+1092 TINATNVDA

-1130 KNLEAKLAKA
+1130 KSLEAKLAKA
-1140 LGGNKKDDDKEKSEK
+1140 LGGDKKDDDKEKSK
-1155 STAKAKAESNK
+1155 KPTAETKAESNK

-1204 KKAEKQDE
+1204 KKEEKQDE

>member
-9 ETSKKTP
+9 ETSKKAQ

-30 INHFED
+30 VNRFED
-36 SLKEESSDHH
+36 SSKESEESSDHH

-57 DEYELK
+57 D
-63 ETQTQMDS
+63 
-71 GGDETSE
+71 GD
-78 SSNGSLADK
+78 
-87 LFKKARKLVD
+87 
-97 NKRPFTQQKNLDEET
+97 
-112 QELNEEDDQENNGYQ
+112 
-127 EETQIDLIDDETSKK
+127 
-142 TQQHSPQDLSNEEA
+142 
-156 TEANHFE
+156 
-163 DSSKEESSD
+163 
-172 NHLDNPT
+172 
-179 ETKSNFDE
+179 KS
-187 DKLEEITN
+187 EEITN

-209 YIIGGIVIAVLIV
+209 YIISGIVVAVLIV
-222 IILFSRSIFHYFIP
+222 IILFSRSIFHYFMP

-494 SKARNEKEK
+494 SKARNQK
-503 KECEKL
+503 
-509 LTPEAKKKL
+509 
-518 EQQVLDCLTNAK
+518 
-530 TDEERKKCL
+530 
-539 KDLPKDLQS
+539 
-548 DILAKESLKAYKD
+548 
-561 CVSQAKNEAEKKEC
+561 EKKEC
-575 EKLLTPEAKKLLEEE
+575 EKLLTPEAKKLL
-590 AKESVKAYL
+590 
-599 DCVSQAK
+599 D
-606 TEAEKKECE
+606 
-615 KLLTPEAKKKLEEAK
+615 
-630 ESVKAYKDCVSQAKT
+630 
-645 EDEKKECE
+645 
-653 KLLTPEAKKLLE
+653 
-665 QQALDCLKNAKTEAD
+665 QQALDCLKNAKTEAE
-680 KKRCIKDLPKDLQ
+680 KKRCVKDLPKDLQ

-712 RNEKE
+712 KNEAE

-731 LLEEAKESLKAYKDC
+731 LLEEAKESVKAYKDC

-751 NEEERRA
+751 NETERKA

-810 AKQVL
+810 
-815 DCLEKAGNEEERKAC
+815 E
-830 LKNLP
+830 
-835 KDLQENVLAKESL
+835 
-848 KAYKDCLS
+848 
-856 QARNEEER
+856 
-864 RACEKLLT
+864 
-872 PEARKLLEQEVK
+872 
-884 KSVKAYLDCVSR
+884 
-896 ARNEKEKKE
+896 
-905 CEKLLT
+905 
-911 PEARKFLAKELQ
+911 KELQ

-949 GLSDEEK
+949 GLSDEEEK

-968 LDCLKTARTDEEKR
+968 ADCLAMAKTDEEKR

-996 NKRTQSKQNQL
+996 NKRAQNKQNQL

-1092 TINTTNVDA
+1092 TINATNVDA

-1155 STAKAKAESNK
+1155 STAEAKAESNK

-1204 KKAEKQDE
+1204 KKEEKQDE

-1390 QMSNQILGQL
+1390 RMSNQILGQL

>member
-1 MNEENDKL
+1 
-9 ETSKKTP
+9 
-16 QHSPQD
+16 
-22 LSNEEATE
+22 
-30 INHFED
+30 
-36 SLKEESSDHH
+36 
-46 LDNPTETQTNF
+46 
-57 DEYELK
+57 
-63 ETQTQMDS
+63 
-71 GGDETSE
+71 
-78 SSNGSLADK
+78 
-87 LFKKARKLVD
+87 
-97 NKRPFTQQKNLDEET
+97 
-112 QELNEEDDQENNGYQ
+112 
-127 EETQIDLIDDETSKK
+127 
-142 TQQHSPQDLSNEEA
+142 
-156 TEANHFE
+156 
-163 DSSKEESSD
+163 
-172 NHLDNPT
+172 
-179 ETKSNFDE
+179 
-187 DKLEEITN
+187 
-195 DSNDQEIIK
+195 
-204 GSKKK
+204 
-209 YIIGGIVIAVLIV
+209 
-222 IILFSRSIFHYFIP
+222 
-236 LEDKSSRF
+236 
-244 SKDRNLYVNDEIQI
+244 
-258 RQEYN
+258 
-263 RLLKERNEKGNMI
+263 
-276 DKNLFFNDDPNRT
+276 
-289 LYNYLNIAEIEDKNP
+289 
-304 LRAFYECIS
+304 
-313 NGGNYEECLK
+313 
-323 LIKDKKLQDQMKKT
+323 
-337 LEAYKD
+337 
-343 CIKNAKT
+343 
-350 EEERIKCLDLIKD
+350 
-363 ENLKKSLLNQQKVQV
+363 
-378 ALDCLKNA
+378 
-386 KTDEER
+386 
-392 NECLKLINDPE
+392 
-403 IREKF
+403 
-408 RKELGLQK
+408 
-416 ELQEYKDCIKNA
+416 
-428 KTEAEKNECLK
+428 
-439 GLSKEAIERL
+439 
-449 KQQALDCLKN
+449 
-459 AKTDEERNEC
+459 
-469 LKNIP
+469 
-474 QDLQK
+474 
-479 ELLADMSVKAYKDCV
+479 
-494 SKARNEKEK
+494 
-503 KECEKL
+503 
-509 LTPEAKKKL
+509 
-518 EQQVLDCLTNAK
+518 
-530 TDEERKKCL
+530 
-539 KDLPKDLQS
+539 
-548 DILAKESLKAYKD
+548 
-561 CVSQAKNEAEKKEC
+561 
-575 EKLLTPEAKKLLEEE
+575 
-590 AKESVKAYL
+590 
-599 DCVSQAK
+599 
-606 TEAEKKECE
+606 
-615 KLLTPEAKKKLEEAK
+615 
-630 ESVKAYKDCVSQAKT
+630 
-645 EDEKKECE
+645 
-653 KLLTPEAKKLLE
+653 
-665 QQALDCLKNAKTEAD
+665 
-680 KKRCIKDLPKDLQ
+680 
-693 KKVLAKESVKAYL
+693 
-706 DCVSRA
+706 
-712 RNEKE
+712 
-717 KKECEKLLTPEAKK
+717 
-731 LLEEAKESLKAYKDC
+731 
-746 LSQAR
+746 
-751 NEEERRA
+751 
-758 CEKLLTPEAR
+758 
-768 KLLEQEVKKSVKAYL
+768 
-783 DCVSRA
+783 
-789 RNEKEKQECEKLLTP
+789 
-804 EARKFL
+804 
-810 AKQVL
+810 
-815 DCLEKAGNEEERKAC
+815 
-830 LKNLP
+830 
-835 KDLQENVLAKESL
+835 
-848 KAYKDCLS
+848 
-856 QARNEEER
+856 
-864 RACEKLLT
+864 
-872 PEARKLLEQEVK
+872 
-884 KSVKAYLDCVSR
+884 
-896 ARNEKEKKE
+896 
-905 CEKLLT
+905 
-911 PEARKFLAKELQ
+911 
-923 QKDKA
+923 
-928 IKDCLKNADPNDRAA
+928 
-943 IMKCLD
+943 MKCLD

-996 NKRTQSKQNQL
+996 NKRTQNKQNQL

-1025 PTDQEAIEQCLEG
+1025 PTDQQAIEQCLEG

-1092 TINTTNVDA
+1092 TINATNVDA

-1140 LGGNKKDDDKEKSEK
+1140 LGGNKKDDDKEKSKK
-1155 STAKAKAESNK
+1155 STAESKVESNK

-1204 KKAEKQDE
+1204 KKEEKQDE

>member
-1 MNEENDKL
+1 LTPEA
-9 ETSKKTP
+9 KK
-16 QHSPQD
+16 
-22 LSNEEATE
+22 
-30 INHFED
+30 
-36 SLKEESSDHH
+36 
-46 LDNPTETQTNF
+46 
-57 DEYELK
+57 
-63 ETQTQMDS
+63 
-71 GGDETSE
+71 
-78 SSNGSLADK
+78 
-87 LFKKARKLVD
+87 
-97 NKRPFTQQKNLDEET
+97 
-112 QELNEEDDQENNGYQ
+112 
-127 EETQIDLIDDETSKK
+127 
-142 TQQHSPQDLSNEEA
+142 
-156 TEANHFE
+156 
-163 DSSKEESSD
+163 
-172 NHLDNPT
+172 
-179 ETKSNFDE
+179 
-187 DKLEEITN
+187 KLEE
-195 DSNDQEIIK
+195 
-204 GSKKK
+204 
-209 YIIGGIVIAVLIV
+209 A
-222 IILFSRSIFHYFIP
+222 
-236 LEDKSSRF
+236 
-244 SKDRNLYVNDEIQI
+244 
-258 RQEYN
+258 
-263 RLLKERNEKGNMI
+263 
-276 DKNLFFNDDPNRT
+276 
-289 LYNYLNIAEIEDKNP
+289 
-304 LRAFYECIS
+304 
-313 NGGNYEECLK
+313 
-323 LIKDKKLQDQMKKT
+323 
-337 LEAYKD
+337 
-343 CIKNAKT
+343 
-350 EEERIKCLDLIKD
+350 
-363 ENLKKSLLNQQKVQV
+363 KKSVK
-378 ALDCLKNA
+378 AYLDCVS
-386 KTDEER
+386 
-392 NECLKLINDPE
+392 
-403 IREKF
+403 
-408 RKELGLQK
+408 Q
-416 ELQEYKDCIKNA
+416 A
-428 KTEAEKNECLK
+428 KTEAEK
-439 GLSKEAIERL
+439 
-449 KQQALDCLKN
+449 Q
-459 AKTDEERNEC
+459 
-469 LKNIP
+469 
-474 QDLQK
+474 
-479 ELLADMSVKAYKDCV
+479 
-494 SKARNEKEK
+494 
-503 KECEKL
+503 ECEKL
-509 LTPEAKKKL
+509 LTPEAKKLL
-518 EQQVLDCLTNAK
+518 EQQALDCLKSAKTDGERKKCLKDLPKDLQKKVLAKESLKAYKDCVSRARNEKEKQECEKLLTPEAKKLLEQQALDCLKNAK

-539 KDLPKDLQS
+539 KDLPKDLQ
-548 DILAKESLKAYKD
+548 
-561 CVSQAKNEAEKKEC
+561 KKV
-575 EKLLTPEAKKLLEEE
+575 L

-615 KLLTPEAKKKLEEAK
+615 KLLTPEAKKLLEEAQ
-630 ESVKAYKDCVSQAKT
+630 ESLKAYKDCVSQAKN
-645 EDEKKECE
+645 
-653 KLLTPEAKKLLE
+653 EA
-665 QQALDCLKNAKTEAD
+665 
-680 KKRCIKDLPKDLQ
+680 
-693 KKVLAKESVKAYL
+693 
-706 DCVSRA
+706 
-712 RNEKE
+712 E

-758 CEKLLTPEAR
+758 CEKLLTPEAK
-768 KLLEQEVKKSVKAYL
+768 KLLEQQALDCLKSAKTEAEKKRCVKDLPKDLQKKVLAKESVKAYL

-815 DCLEKAGNEEERKAC
+815 NCLEKARNEEERKAC
-830 LKNLP
+830 LKNIP
-835 KDLQENVLAKESL
+835 KDLQKNVLAKESL

-896 ARNEKEKKE
+896 ARNEKEKQE

-1092 TINTTNVDA
+1092 TINATNVDA

-1140 LGGNKKDDDKEKSEK
+1140 LGGNKKDDDKEKSKK
-1155 STAKAKAESNK
+1155 STAEARVESNK

-1191 DFVDEN
+1191 EFVDEN

-1204 KKAEKQDE
+1204 KKTETQDE

-1361 GLGKGRSERTPEFN
+1361 GLGKGRSERIPEFN
-1375 YALGQAINGSMQSSA
+1375 YALGQAINGSIQSSA

>member
-1 MNEENDKL
+1 M
-9 ETSKKTP
+9 
-16 QHSPQD
+16 
-22 LSNEEATE
+22 
-30 INHFED
+30 
-36 SLKEESSDHH
+36 
-46 LDNPTETQTNF
+46 
-57 DEYELK
+57 
-63 ETQTQMDS
+63 
-71 GGDETSE
+71 
-78 SSNGSLADK
+78 
-87 LFKKARKLVD
+87 
-97 NKRPFTQQKNLDEET
+97 
-112 QELNEEDDQENNGYQ
+112 
-127 EETQIDLIDDETSKK
+127 
-142 TQQHSPQDLSNEEA
+142 
-156 TEANHFE
+156 
-163 DSSKEESSD
+163 
-172 NHLDNPT
+172 
-179 ETKSNFDE
+179 
-187 DKLEEITN
+187 
-195 DSNDQEIIK
+195 
-204 GSKKK
+204 
-209 YIIGGIVIAVLIV
+209 
-222 IILFSRSIFHYFIP
+222 
-236 LEDKSSRF
+236 
-244 SKDRNLYVNDEIQI
+244 
-258 RQEYN
+258 
-263 RLLKERNEKGNMI
+263 
-276 DKNLFFNDDPNRT
+276 
-289 LYNYLNIAEIEDKNP
+289 
-304 LRAFYECIS
+304 
-313 NGGNYEECLK
+313 
-323 LIKDKKLQDQMKKT
+323 
-337 LEAYKD
+337 
-343 CIKNAKT
+343 
-350 EEERIKCLDLIKD
+350 
-363 ENLKKSLLNQQKVQV
+363 
-378 ALDCLKNA
+378 
-386 KTDEER
+386 
-392 NECLKLINDPE
+392 
-403 IREKF
+403 
-408 RKELGLQK
+408 
-416 ELQEYKDCIKNA
+416 KNA
-428 KTEAEKNECLK
+428 KTEAEKKRCVKDLPKDLQKKVLAKESVRVYLDCVSKAKTEAEKKECEKLLTPEARKLLEEAKESLKAYKDCLSQARNETERRACEKLLTPEARK
-439 GLSKEAIERL
+439 LLEQEVKKSVKAYLDCVSRARNEKE
-449 KQQALDCLKN
+449 KQECEKLLTPEARKLLENQALDCLKN
-459 AKTDEERNEC
+459 AKTEAEKKRCVKD
-469 LKNIP
+469 LPK
-474 QDLQK
+474 DLQK
-479 ELLADMSVKAYKDCV
+479 KVLAKESVRVYLDCVSKAKTEAEKKECEKLLTPEARKLLEEAKESVKAYKDCV
-494 SKARNEKEK
+494 SRARNEKEK

-509 LTPEAKKKL
+509 LTPEARKL
-518 EQQVLDCLTNAK
+518 
-530 TDEERKKCL
+530 
-539 KDLPKDLQS
+539 
-548 DILAKESLKAYKD
+548 
-561 CVSQAKNEAEKKEC
+561 
-575 EKLLTPEAKKLLEEE
+575 
-590 AKESVKAYL
+590 
-599 DCVSQAK
+599 
-606 TEAEKKECE
+606 
-615 KLLTPEAKKKLEEAK
+615 LEEAK
-630 ESVKAYKDCVSQAKT
+630 ESVKAYKDCVSRARN
-645 EDEKKECE
+645 EKEKQECE
-653 KLLTPEAKKLLE
+653 KLLTPEARKLLE
-665 QQALDCLKNAKTEAD
+665 EAK
-680 KKRCIKDLPKDLQ
+680 K
-693 KKVLAKESVKAYL
+693 SVKAYL

-717 KKECEKLLTPEAKK
+717 KQECEKLLTPEAKK

-751 NEEERRA
+751 NETERRA

-810 AKQVL
+810 EKQ
-815 DCLEKAGNEEERKAC
+815 R
-830 LKNLP
+830 
-835 KDLQENVLAKESL
+835 
-848 KAYKDCLS
+848 
-856 QARNEEER
+856 
-864 RACEKLLT
+864 
-872 PEARKLLEQEVK
+872 
-884 KSVKAYLDCVSR
+884 
-896 ARNEKEKKE
+896 
-905 CEKLLT
+905 
-911 PEARKFLAKELQ
+911 Q

-996 NKRTQSKQNQL
+996 NKKAQNKQNQL

-1058 LIYSDLRN
+1058 RIYSDLRS

-1092 TINTTNVDA
+1092 TINATNVDA

-1130 KNLEAKLAKA
+1130 KSLEAKLAKA
-1140 LGGNKKDDDKEKSEK
+1140 LGGDKKDDDKEKSK
-1155 STAKAKAESNK
+1155 KPTAETKAESNK

-1204 KKAEKQDE
+1204 KKEEKQDE

>member
-9 ETSKKTP
+9 ETSKKTQ

-30 INHFED
+30 VNHFED
-36 SLKEESSDHH
+36 FSKESKESSDHY
-46 LDNPTETQTNF
+46 LDNPTETKTNF
-57 DEYELK
+57 DGDESE

-71 GGDETSE
+71 GGNKTSE

-112 QELNEEDDQENNGYQ
+112 QELNEEDDQESNGYQ

-142 TQQHSPQDLSNEEA
+142 TQQDSPQDSSNEEA

-163 DSSKEESSD
+163 DSLKEESSD
-172 NHLDNPT
+172 NHLDNSA
-179 ETKSNFDE
+179 ETQTNFDG

-209 YIIGGIVIAVLIV
+209 YIIGGIVVAVLIV
-222 IILFSRSIFHYFIP
+222 IILFSRSIFHYFMP

-459 AKTDEERNEC
+459 AKTNEERNEC

-509 LTPEAKKKL
+509 LTPEARKKL
-518 EQQVLDCLTNAK
+518 EQQVLDCLKNAK

-561 CVSQAKNEAEKKEC
+561 CTSQAKTEDEKKEC

-590 AKESVKAYL
+590 AKESVRVYL

-606 TEAEKKECE
+606 TEDEKKECE
-615 KLLTPEAKKKLEEAK
+615 KLLTPEAKKLLEEAK
-630 ESVKAYKDCVSQAKT
+630 KSVKAYLDCVSQAKT

-680 KKRCIKDLPKDLQ
+680 KKRCVKDLPKDLQ

-731 LLEEAKESLKAYKDC
+731 LLEE
-746 LSQAR
+746 
-751 NEEERRA
+751 
-758 CEKLLTPEAR
+758 
-768 KLLEQEVKKSVKAYL
+768 
-783 DCVSRA
+783 
-789 RNEKEKQECEKLLTP
+789 
-804 EARKFL
+804 
-810 AKQVL
+810 
-815 DCLEKAGNEEERKAC
+815 
-830 LKNLP
+830 
-835 KDLQENVLAKESL
+835 AKESL

-996 NKRTQSKQNQL
+996 NKRTQNKQNQL

-1025 PTDQEAIEQCLEG
+1025 PTDQQAIEQCLEG

-1092 TINTTNVDA
+1092 TINATNIDA

-1191 DFVDEN
+1191 EFVDEN

-1204 KKAEKQDE
+1204 KKEEKQDE

>member
-1 MNEENDKL
+1 
-9 ETSKKTP
+9 
-16 QHSPQD
+16 
-22 LSNEEATE
+22 
-30 INHFED
+30 
-36 SLKEESSDHH
+36 
-46 LDNPTETQTNF
+46 
-57 DEYELK
+57 
-63 ETQTQMDS
+63 
-71 GGDETSE
+71 
-78 SSNGSLADK
+78 
-87 LFKKARKLVD
+87 
-97 NKRPFTQQKNLDEET
+97 
-112 QELNEEDDQENNGYQ
+112 
-127 EETQIDLIDDETSKK
+127 
-142 TQQHSPQDLSNEEA
+142 
-156 TEANHFE
+156 
-163 DSSKEESSD
+163 
-172 NHLDNPT
+172 
-179 ETKSNFDE
+179 
-187 DKLEEITN
+187 
-195 DSNDQEIIK
+195 
-204 GSKKK
+204 
-209 YIIGGIVIAVLIV
+209 
-222 IILFSRSIFHYFIP
+222 
-236 LEDKSSRF
+236 
-244 SKDRNLYVNDEIQI
+244 
-258 RQEYN
+258 
-263 RLLKERNEKGNMI
+263 
-276 DKNLFFNDDPNRT
+276 
-289 LYNYLNIAEIEDKNP
+289 
-304 LRAFYECIS
+304 
-313 NGGNYEECLK
+313 
-323 LIKDKKLQDQMKKT
+323 
-337 LEAYKD
+337 
-343 CIKNAKT
+343 
-350 EEERIKCLDLIKD
+350 
-363 ENLKKSLLNQQKVQV
+363 
-378 ALDCLKNA
+378 LKN
-386 KTDEER
+386 
-392 NECLKLINDPE
+392 
-403 IREKF
+403 
-408 RKELGLQK
+408 
-416 ELQEYKDCIKNA
+416 
-428 KTEAEKNECLK
+428 
-439 GLSKEAIERL
+439 
-449 KQQALDCLKN
+449 
-459 AKTDEERNEC
+459 
-469 LKNIP
+469 
-474 QDLQK
+474 
-479 ELLADMSVKAYKDCV
+479 
-494 SKARNEKEK
+494 
-503 KECEKL
+503 
-509 LTPEAKKKL
+509 
-518 EQQVLDCLTNAK
+518 
-530 TDEERKKCL
+530 
-539 KDLPKDLQS
+539 LPKDLQKKV
-548 DILAKESLKAYKD
+548 LAKESLKAYKD
-561 CVSQAKNEAEKKEC
+561 CVSRARNEKEKQEC
-575 EKLLTPEAKKLLEEE
+575 EKLLTPEAKKLLEE
-590 AKESVKAYL
+590 AKESLKAYK

-615 KLLTPEAKKKLEEAK
+615 KLLTPEAKKLLEEAK
-630 ESVKAYKDCVSQAKT
+630 ESLKAYK
-645 EDEKKECE
+645 
-653 KLLTPEAKKLLE
+653 
-665 QQALDCLKNAKTEAD
+665 
-680 KKRCIKDLPKDLQ
+680 
-693 KKVLAKESVKAYL
+693 

-815 DCLEKAGNEEERKAC
+815 SCLEKARNEEERKAC
-830 LKNLP
+830 LKNIP
-835 KDLQENVLAKESL
+835 KDLQKNVLAKESL

-996 NKRTQSKQNQL
+996 NKRTQGKQNQL

-1092 TINTTNVDA
+1092 TINATNVDA

-1140 LGGNKKDDDKEKSEK
+1140 LGGNKKDDDKEKSKK
-1155 STAKAKAESNK
+1155 STAEAKTESNK

-1191 DFVDEN
+1191 EFVDEN

-1204 KKAEKQDE
+1204 KKSETQDE

>member
-1 MNEENDKL
+1 MQ
-9 ETSKKTP
+9 KKV
-16 QHSPQD
+16 
-22 LSNEEATE
+22 LA
-30 INHFED
+30 
-36 SLKEESSDHH
+36 KE
-46 LDNPTETQTNF
+46 
-57 DEYELK
+57 
-63 ETQTQMDS
+63 
-71 GGDETSE
+71 
-78 SSNGSLADK
+78 
-87 LFKKARKLVD
+87 
-97 NKRPFTQQKNLDEET
+97 
-112 QELNEEDDQENNGYQ
+112 
-127 EETQIDLIDDETSKK
+127 
-142 TQQHSPQDLSNEEA
+142 
-156 TEANHFE
+156 
-163 DSSKEESSD
+163 
-172 NHLDNPT
+172 
-179 ETKSNFDE
+179 
-187 DKLEEITN
+187 
-195 DSNDQEIIK
+195 
-204 GSKKK
+204 
-209 YIIGGIVIAVLIV
+209 
-222 IILFSRSIFHYFIP
+222 
-236 LEDKSSRF
+236 
-244 SKDRNLYVNDEIQI
+244 
-258 RQEYN
+258 
-263 RLLKERNEKGNMI
+263 
-276 DKNLFFNDDPNRT
+276 
-289 LYNYLNIAEIEDKNP
+289 
-304 LRAFYECIS
+304 
-313 NGGNYEECLK
+313 
-323 LIKDKKLQDQMKKT
+323 
-337 LEAYKD
+337 
-343 CIKNAKT
+343 
-350 EEERIKCLDLIKD
+350 
-363 ENLKKSLLNQQKVQV
+363 
-378 ALDCLKNA
+378 
-386 KTDEER
+386 
-392 NECLKLINDPE
+392 
-403 IREKF
+403 
-408 RKELGLQK
+408 
-416 ELQEYKDCIKNA
+416 
-428 KTEAEKNECLK
+428 
-439 GLSKEAIERL
+439 
-449 KQQALDCLKN
+449 
-459 AKTDEERNEC
+459 
-469 LKNIP
+469 
-474 QDLQK
+474 
-479 ELLADMSVKAYKDCV
+479 SVKAYLDCV
-494 SKARNEKEK
+494 SRARNK
-503 KECEKL
+503 K
-509 LTPEAKKKL
+509 
-518 EQQVLDCLTNAK
+518 
-530 TDEERKKCL
+530 
-539 KDLPKDLQS
+539 
-548 DILAKESLKAYKD
+548 
-561 CVSQAKNEAEKKEC
+561 EKKEC
-575 EKLLTPEAKKLLEEE
+575 EKLLTPEAKKLLEE
-590 AKESVKAYL
+590 AKESLKAYKDCLSQARNEEERRACEKLLTPEARKLLEQEVKKSVKAYL
-599 DCVSQAK
+599 DCVSRARN
-606 TEAEKKECE
+606 EKE
-615 KLLTPEAKKKLEEAK
+615 K
-630 ESVKAYKDCVSQAKT
+630 Q
-645 EDEKKECE
+645 ECE

-712 RNEKE
+712 RNKKE

-810 AKQVL
+810 AK
-815 DCLEKAGNEEERKAC
+815 
-830 LKNLP
+830 
-835 KDLQENVLAKESL
+835 
-848 KAYKDCLS
+848 
-856 QARNEEER
+856 
-864 RACEKLLT
+864 
-872 PEARKLLEQEVK
+872 
-884 KSVKAYLDCVSR
+884 
-896 ARNEKEKKE
+896 
-905 CEKLLT
+905 
-911 PEARKFLAKELQ
+911 ELQ

-968 LDCLKTARTDEEKR
+968 ADCLKTARTDEEKR

-996 NKRTQSKQNQL
+996 NKRTQNKQNQL

-1058 LIYSDLRN
+1058 LIYSELRN

-1092 TINTTNVDA
+1092 TINATNVDA

-1140 LGGNKKDDDKEKSEK
+1140 LGGNKKDDDKEKSKK
-1155 STAKAKAESNK
+1155 STAEAKAESNK

-1176 NISEIALKNKKEKSG
+1176 NISEIALKNKKEKNG
-1191 DFVDEN
+1191 EFVDEN

-1204 KKAEKQDE
+1204 KKEEKQDE